1 MSEKGSVALSKSDM
15 NDIKKKDALFY
26 VITAAGCFEISL
38 WSSEDLLKSTVI
50 FLLALILTVIAYVDI
65 KTYTIPDRLTL
76 CMLAIAVI
84 TFLPVFDFTGDDI
97 RSRAAG
103 IFAASLPMIVVNLI
117 AGDCFGGGDIKLI
130 AACGLMLGTGRIIE
144 TLMISLVAAG
154 VYAAVLLITHKKTCR
169 QYFAFGPFISFG
181 VMIVVLMQ
189 GYRP

>member
-76 CMLAIAVI
+76 CMLAIA
-84 TFLPVFDFTGDDI
+84 L
-97 RSRAAG
+97 AEG
-103 IFAASLPMIVVNLI
+103 ILN
-117 AGDCFGGGDIKLI
+117 
-130 AACGLMLGTGRIIE
+130 
-144 TLMISLVAAG
+144 
-154 VYAAVLLITHKKTCR
+154 
-169 QYFAFGPFISFG
+169 
-181 VMIVVLMQ
+181 
-189 GYRP
+189 